1 MFASPLRAAG
11 ATALP
16 ASAAFF
22 DDWMVT
28 ADPASGDRF
37 AVTLSGD
44 RARITA
50 TADTMGLVLRRP
62 FSGPVASRG
71 ASVRI
76 SLRIP
81 CDDARALKAS
91 LVNLSISGS
100 IGGRRR
106 TLLSLHASAFEAI
119 RDDVL
124 VVTFETTWASRAAG
138 CHLELRFRR
147 QPLDLR
153 IGAIGFALRVL
164 PRSRGIGGGR
174 PVREVARFSVDR
186 HRADERTGDVWIPLV
201 PDGGG
206 RAPVVHRGEDGLAV
220 DFAGAEKP
228 FVLEAKLPLPDPT
241 HGKMLRIDLRLR
253 CGDAEAC
260 QELLSQVSI
269 GMSADGGTPRSQFRL
284 SPSIAYTEGG
294 TELRLVTEAAC
305 LGDKTRCHIELTFH
319 GTVGRILL
327 EEIEVVLVRL
337 RVRSDAKGRATPAAG
352 PERRATD
359 PRIAVVGWQLADNAV
374 GRAFLLADMLRSRYP
389 TEIAGPLF
397 GPAGADVWAPLST
410 ADIPM
415 RAFPGRSMRA
425 FLTDATAFAAD
436 VACDVAY
443 VSKPRLPAIVLALL
457 IHHRTGCGLVL
468 DIDDHEL
475 SFFPG
480 TQAVGIDEAVA
491 LVEARRETDDPGAR
505 NLEADDEADPPS
517 GEIETVHA
525 GLSDEDRPDGSLWT
539 SVAETLVETFA
550 DRTVSNPALRERFGG
565 IVVRHARDEAVF
577 RPDPALRSR
586 IRQEFGIDED
596 DRCILF
602 MGTPRRHKGLERVAA
617 ALHRVDDPRLRLVV
631 VGTIADR
638 GMQRDLLAFSRAR
651 ISLFPNQPWQRL
663 PELSQ
668 MADGVCLLQDPQSP
682 IAHYQIPAKLSD
694 ALALGVPVATTRVA
708 PLADVPSPSVVTYV
722 DDDAALDAWLR
733 GVADGLQDA
742 AVAQRRIEWFEEELS
757 YRVNRARMELTIDH
771 ALARPREWRP
781 EWTALFAALNRC
793 YGTSLPET
801 PPDWPE
807 TGAAASVPCPAVRT
821 TSALDLVCFWKQN
834 DTGVYGRRHDMLM
847 KYLRESERVRS
858 ITLFD
863 APIRVAVVQKA
874 AQRGQTAALDQA
886 KLTTDATLRR
896 FLELDDERDVRRRVF
911 VYADK
916 PGQTLY
922 GQALDTLEGY
932 AEFVTRHLPP
942 RAAGR
947 RRLAWAW
954 PVAPHFAEIAGTVG
968 FDGVVA
974 DLVDDERSMTRDA
987 DRRLVLEGE
996 YERTLACAD
1005 TVFANCETLRERFP
1019 AYRDGIR
1026 VVPNGCEIG
1035 GGAVGGVPNDI
1046 ARLPGPV
1053 IGYVGNLRS
1062 RLDVPLIEDLARL
1075 HPEWSIVLVGSAHG
1089 SPEVL
1094 RLQGQPNVHFTGPR
1108 PYEEALRYVRR
1119 FDVAIMPHLRNE
1131 LTDSMNPLKLYVYV
1145 ALGKRVVST
1154 SVGNIE
1160 ELRDHVDVAA
1170 DRADFLA
1177 KVELA
1182 VARARFEGTDRP
1194 LARETLWAFSWQRR
1208 VATMLAAIA

>member
-1 MFASPLRAAG
+1 MFASPLRATD

-16 ASAAFF
+16 ASAACF
-22 DDWMVT
+22 DDWTVT

-37 AVTLSGD
+37 AVTLMGD
-44 RARITA
+44 RAHVTA
-50 TADTMGLVLRRP
+50 TEDAVGLALRRP

-71 ASVRI
+71 ATLRI

-124 VVTFETTWASRAAG
+124 VVTFETTWASRATA
-138 CHLELRFRR
+138 CFLELRFRR
-147 QPLDLR
+147 QKIDLR
-153 IGAIGFALRVL
+153 IGAIASALRVL
-164 PRSRGIGGGR
+164 PRNRGSGGGR
-174 PVREVARFSVDR
+174 PMREVSRFSRDR
-186 HRADERTGDVWIPLV
+186 HGADARTGDVWTLKV
-201 PDGGG
+201 PNGAG
-206 RAPVVHRGEDGLAV
+206 RAAVAHQGEDGLAV
-220 DFAGAEKP
+220 DFAGSEKP
-228 FVLEAKLPLPDPT
+228 FGLEARLPLPDASL
-241 HGKMLRIDLRLR
+241 GKMLRIDLRLR
-253 CGDAEAC
+253 CNDAHAC
-260 QELLSQVSI
+260 QELLSQVAI
-269 GMSADGGTPRSQFRL
+269 GVSADGGAPRSQFRL
-284 SPSIAYTEGG
+284 SPNITYAEGAS
-294 TELRLVTEAAC
+294 ELRLVTEAAC
-305 LGDKTRCHIELTFH
+305 LGDKTHCHIELTFH
-319 GTVGRILL
+319 GDEGHILL
-327 EEIEVVLVRL
+327 EEVEVVLVRL
-337 RVRSDAKGRATPAAG
+337 KNRTDDKGRAASEAA
-352 PERRATD
+352 PERRTID

-374 GRAFLLADMLRSRYP
+374 GRAFLLADMLRTRYP

-397 GPAGADVWAPLST
+397 GPAGAGVWEPLGT

-425 FLTDATAFAAD
+425 FLADAMAFAAD

-443 VSKPRLPAIVLALL
+443 ASKPRLPALLLALL
-457 IHHRTGCGLVL
+457 IHHRSGCGLVL

-480 TQAVGIDEAVA
+480 TKAVGIDEAVA
-491 LVEARRETDDPGAR
+491 IVEARRDLDGPDAPGTEDD
-505 NLEADDEADPPS
+505 ADLSS
-517 GEIETVHA
+517 GELETA
-525 GLSDEDRPDGSLWT
+525 TAALSDEDRPDGRLWT

-577 RPDPALRSR
+577 RPDPALRAR

-638 GMQRDLLAFSRAR
+638 GMQRDLLAFNRAR
-651 ISLFPNQPWQRL
+651 ISLFANQPWQRL

-668 MADGVCLLQDPQSP
+668 LADGVCLLQDPQSP

-708 PLADVPSPSVVTYV
+708 PLADVPAPSVVTYV

-733 GVADGLQDA
+733 GVADGPQDA
-742 AVAQRRIEWFEEELS
+742 AGAQRRVAWFEEELS

-771 ALARPREWRP
+771 ALARPREWRR
-781 EWTALFAALNRC
+781 EWTDLFAALNRC
-793 YGTSLPET
+793 YGASLPET
-801 PPDWPE
+801 PPDWIE
-807 TGAAASVPCPAVRT
+807 AGAATPVRSPAVHT
-821 TSALDLVCFWKQN
+821 SSALDLVCFWKQN

-858 ITLFD
+858 ITVFD
-863 APIRVAVVQKA
+863 APIRAAALQKA

-911 VYADK
+911 VHADK

-922 GQALDTLEGY
+922 GQALDVLEGY
-932 AEFVTRHLPP
+932 ADFVSRHLPP

-987 DRRLVLEGE
+987 DRRQVLEGE

-1005 TVFANCETLRERFP
+1005 IVFANCETLRERFP
-1019 AYRDGIR
+1019 AYRDVIR

-1035 GGAVGGVPNDI
+1035 SGAIGGAPSDI
-1046 ARLPGPV
+1046 ARLPGPI

-1108 PYEEALRYVRR
+1108 PYEEALRYIRR
-1119 FDVAIMPHLRNE
+1119 FDVAIMPHLRND

-1154 SVGNIE
+1154 SVGNIQ

-1170 DRADFLA
+1170 DSPDFLA

-1182 VARARFEGTDRP
+1182 VARARFEGADRP
-1194 LARETLWAFSWQRR
+1194 LSRETLWAFSWQRR